1 MESNLSAWKMQLEEK
16 EESLKKYKKDSVDA
30 KNIYKYEVFETL
42 LRDTSA
48 PWPYY
53 FPCGYI

>member
-1 MESNLSAWKMQLEEK
+1 MELQ
-16 EESLKKYKKDSVDA
+16 EESLRKYKKDLVDA

-42 LRDTSA
+42 LRGASTL
-48 PWPYY
+48 WLY